1 MGAIDSDAH
10 VLETTKTWEYLEGDD
25 KRYTPY
31 IVTQTHG
38 PELKAN
44 DGTNTQ
50 HNYWLIGNRPMGKD
64 RNVGTEMSRAIAE
77 MEDIPGRLA
86 HMDELG
92 IETQVLYPTLYLR
105 PVTDDINADLALTR
119 AYNRWV
125 ADVSKQA
132 NGRMRWIALPPMRS
146 PNLIRDEMKF
156 AKDNGAC
163 GIFLRGLECD
173 RAIGDPTFYPLW
185 EIASDLDMPICMHSG
200 NGSVFHHD
208 FFESDTSFTKFK
220 LAVVGAFH
228 TLIEKQ
234 IPAKFP
240 DIRWG
245 FIEVSAQ
252 WVPYVLCDL
261 EDRFRRNGWD
271 WFENPL
277 KENNM
282 YVACENTDH
291 LDYIVK
297 YAGEDNLVIGT
308 DYGHH
313 DPSSEVMA
321 VKLLREDDRLAPGVA
336 DKILDDNARALY
348 GLN

>member
-10 VLETTKTWEYLEGDD
+10 VLETPKTWEYLDEEN

-31 IVTQTHG
+31 ILSQTYG

-44 DGTNTQ
+44 DGRNTQ
-50 HNYWLIGNRPMGKD
+50 RNYWLIGNRPMGKD

-86 HMDELG
+86 HMDELD
-92 IETQVLYPTLYLR
+92 IDIQVLYPTLYLR
-105 PVTDDINADLALTR
+105 PVTDDIDADLALTR

-132 NGRMRWIALPPMRS
+132 GGRMRWIAVPPMRS
-146 PNLIRDEMKF
+146 PNLIRDEMQF

-200 NGSVFHHD
+200 NGSKFHHD
-208 FFESDTSFTKFK
+208 FFETDTSFTKFK
-220 LAVVGAFH
+220 LAVIGAFH
-228 TLIEKQ
+228 SLIEKK
-234 IPAKFP
+234 IPTMFP
-240 DIRWG
+240 EVRWG

-261 EDRFRRNGWD
+261 EDRFHRNGWD
-271 WFENPL
+271 WFDNPL
-277 KENNM
+277 KDNNM

-321 VKLLREDDRLAPGVA
+321 VKMLRADKRLQPGVA
-336 DKILDDNARALY
+336 DKILEDNARALY